1 VKVRRCGLF
10 GGTFDPPHFG
20 HVAALRA
27 AAATSR
33 FDRIEVTVA
42 GDPYLKSAA
51 GAIRPAAVRLAMA
64 RAAFADLPL
73 VVVSDREIVR
83 EGPSFTIDTVR
94 ELLEEADEVDLIV
107 GADLAVQLDHWHDAS
122 TLRTLVRVGVVPRP
136 GSVTVVPEG
145 WSSYEI
151 PMEPVDLSSS
161 FIRDI
166 DLSSDDLK
174 KFLPELVIPL
184 YLGARGYSRH
194 NGSSKLRPF

>member
-42 GDPYLKSAA
+42 GDPYVKSAA
-51 GAIRPAAVRLAMA
+51 GSVRSAAVRLARA
-64 RAAFADLPL
+64 RAAFADLAL
-73 VVVSDREIVR
+73 VEVTDREIVR
-83 EGPSFTIDTVR
+83 QGPSYTIDTVR
-94 ELLEEADEVDLIV
+94 ELLEEADEVDLII
-107 GADLAVQLDHWHDAS
+107 GADLAIQLDSWHDAR

-136 GSVTVVPEG
+136 GAVTVVPGG
-145 WSSYEI
+145 WTSYEI

-166 DLSSDDLK
+166 APSSDDLK

-184 YLGARGYSRH
+184 YLGARG
-194 NGSSKLRPF
+194 